1 MSGTKIKIMKST
13 IVITPTSNIKDYR
26 VIDETKIETRKYDSD
41 MDVFTFYNQLR
52 QDTRRSNLMSVSLYE
67 DVIVEGEVHYKIL
80 RMLSKNETESEG
92 CSAKSYCY

>member
-1 MSGTKIKIMKST
+1 MKST

-67 DVIVEGEVHYKIL
+67 DVIVEGDIHYKIL
-80 RMLSKNETESEG
+80 RMLSKNETESDS